1 VKSLRSRLILGSAL
15 IALVPLALAIF
26 LLSYRVESTMK
37 TEASERLDVALG
49 GLQSELQAQMEE
61 IAQKLRIL
69 SRDVALKRLY
79 LVRDGGGQELDRF
92 LEEKRFLLGLDF
104 LAVTDTAGVEVAT
117 AELGP
122 QATVTMA
129 GEAPIL
135 YQGERAGI
143 LRGGLALDSMFL
155 QRLKQTRGVDIVLRQ
170 NEHPVA
176 STVAGTE
183 LSPSPGAGLM
193 TRFTIG
199 DQSYLSRSFPLD
211 LGRGTSVRV
220 IGLVPA
226 AAGDRTVR
234 ALQLTAAILG
244 VLGLIL
250 AVLLGWMWSLQVS
263 RPVETLAVFADRLSR
278 GEWDEPLTLKSV
290 GELQTLVHS
299 LERMR
304 GDLRRYR
311 DQLVIGERHA
321 AWSQMAR
328 QVAHEVKNPLTPI
341 AISIADLKR
350 SFEQQRPDFPVVLDQ
365 AVRTVGEEV
374 HALKRLLDEFSE
386 LGRFPAPVFAPCDVG
401 DLFRDLATLYSSEV
415 SEGRLMLD
423 AAASGA
429 VVADPAQLRQALVN
443 LIKNGLEAIDGD
455 GRVTLAAR
463 RVDDGLE
470 IIVADTG
477 PGLSAEQRAHLFV
490 PGFTTKASGSG
501 LGLTIVERIVHD
513 HGGTIVAEAAEGGG
527 TRFRIRLP
535 RKSGS

>member
-211 LGRGTSVRV
+211 LGRGTRVRV

-513 HGGTIVAEAAEGGG
+513 HGGTIVAEAAAEHG
-527 TRFRIRLP
+527 TLFRIHLP
-535 RKSGS
+535 RKTRS